1 MDSCGSSG
9 LVAFIKL
16 GFLVA
21 DAETLAGI
29 PHATSKDDVYDGRF
43 IPKGDDKL
51 IKYSELTK
59 IDITGT
65 LVINNV
71 WFVRGTRAL
80 VMLTDITREG
90 Q

>member
-9 LVAFIKL
+9 LVALIIL

-21 DAETLAGI
+21 NVGIGI
-29 PHATSKDDVYDGRF
+29 PHATSKDDVYDYCF
-43 IPKGDDKL
+43 IPKGEDKF

-59 IDITGT
+59 INITGA

-71 WFVRGTRAL
+71 WFVRGTRIFVILA
-80 VMLTDITREG
+80 DITREG